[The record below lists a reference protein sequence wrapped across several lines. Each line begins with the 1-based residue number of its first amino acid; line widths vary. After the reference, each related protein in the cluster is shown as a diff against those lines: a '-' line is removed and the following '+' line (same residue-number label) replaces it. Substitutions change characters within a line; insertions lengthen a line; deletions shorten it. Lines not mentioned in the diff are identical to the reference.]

1 MSEFEADG
9 ERFSYNIIAA
19 ADAESEFVL
28 EIEYSGGEEDE
39 PATTTVSLGVSE
51 RGDATK
57 EVVVGRLKE
66 WSGNNPGLEV
76 ESFEVTERQVC
87 RSGKHLGSVEQKE
100 EVEIEVEEL
109 EPGVVPAD
117 VSTGDRVAYYVQGP
131 GSTVYGYLTEGVVEA
146 VSPNREHP
154 KVESPGLVE
163 LDVGEQTKEVP
174 LAWVVGDATK
184 PAVQDAIDRPR
195 PSL

>member
-9 ERFSYNIIAA
+9 ERFSYNIISE

-28 EIEYSGGEEDE
+28 EIEYSGGEREE
-39 PATTTVSLGVSE
+39 HATTTVSLGVSE
-51 RGDATK
+51 RGSATK
-57 EVVVGRLKE
+57 EVVIGRLRE
-66 WSGNNPGLEV
+66 WSENNPRLAM

-87 RSGKHLGSVEQKE
+87 RSGKHLGSVEQEE

-109 EPGVVPAD
+109 EPGVPPSD
-117 VSTGDRVAYYVQGP
+117 VSPGERVAYYVQGP
-131 GSTVYGYLTEGVVEA
+131 GSSVYGYLTEGVVED

-154 KVESPGLVE
+154 KVEMPGLVE
-163 LDVGEQTKEVP
+163 LDVGEQMKEVP
-174 LAWVVGDATK
+174 LAWVVGDATE
-184 PAVQDAIDRPR
+184 PTVQDAIDRPR